1 MPCRWSVYVAGLCE
15 EIMTSM
21 EHVPELLEESERS
34 RHVGVMRMDKSCSR
48 SHSIICM
55 VRT

>member
-1 MPCRWSVYVAGLCE
+1 VAGLCE